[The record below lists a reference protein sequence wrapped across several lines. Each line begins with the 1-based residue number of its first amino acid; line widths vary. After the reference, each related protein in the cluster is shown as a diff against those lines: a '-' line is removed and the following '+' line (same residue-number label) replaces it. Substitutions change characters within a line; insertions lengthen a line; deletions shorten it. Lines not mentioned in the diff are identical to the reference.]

1 MMSANT
7 VIEKFSANIVDTRF
21 EDLDRETVEL
31 AKNRILDVLGC
42 AIGGVNAPG
51 NATLLK
57 LVKKWGG
64 KKEATILIHGGK
76 APAQNVAMLNTIM
89 ARSYDFEVMS
99 YAIDGQV
106 FASHHA
112 ATLVPTAL
120 ALGEANHVNGK
131 EMITAMLVGDD
142 MAARVQAASVGHPIG
157 LGWDGCGTLSHLGA
171 TATASRLLGLNRHQT
186 RNAFG
191 IVLNTI
197 ASAIQSLW
205 DGATTFKL
213 GQGTAARNGI
223 FSAELAKEG
232 WIGVEDALLS
242 KFGYFFLYAKG
253 CKDPNIMT
261 KDLGKKYY
269 GESYFKPYPCGMPN
283 HVAMDC
289 ALRLLRN
296 HGITTEDIA
305 EVIIHVPHGSIGR
318 SYYAKPFIIRD
329 FPHGDAIFS
338 YPYTVATALLHGSV
352 GLTNF
357 TEEAILDPKVNA
369 LTAKT
374 KLEELPESEG
384 AGLMDVKL
392 TVKMK
397 NGKEYSESGT
407 PHREWTTRPTP
418 KEEIVAKFWH
428 QVDFSQTVSR
438 GNAKKLI
445 GLIDH
450 LENVKDVNKLVEL
463 LAARK

>member
-7 VIEKFSANIVDTRF
+7 VIEKFSANIVDARF
-21 EDLDRETVEL
+21 EDLDKETVEL
-31 AKNRILDVLGC
+31 AKYRILDVLGC
-42 AIGGVNAPG
+42 LIGGANAPG
-51 NATLLK
+51 NAALLK
-57 LVKKWGG
+57 LVTTWGG

-106 FASHHA
+106 LASHHA

-120 ALGEANHVNGK
+120 ALGEANRVNGK

-142 MAARVQAASVGHPIG
+142 MAARVQAASAGHPIG

-171 TATASRLLGLNRHQT
+171 TATASRLLGLNKYQT

-223 FSAELAKEG
+223 FSGELAKEG
-232 WIGVEDALLS
+232 WTGVEDALLS
-242 KFGYFFLYAKG
+242 RFGYFFLYAKG
-253 CKDPNIMT
+253 CKDPSLMT

-269 GESYFKPYPCGMPN
+269 GESYFKPYPSGMPT
-283 HVAMDC
+283 HVAIDC
-289 ALRLLRN
+289 ALELVRKY
-296 HGITTEDIA
+296 GIKGDDVT
-305 EVIIHVPHGSIGR
+305 EVIIHVTHGTIGR
-318 SYYAKPFIIRD
+318 SYYAKPFILRD
-329 FPHGDAIFS
+329 YPHGDAIFS

-352 GLTNF
+352 GLANF
-357 TEEAILDPKVNA
+357 TEEAICDPRVNA
-369 LTAKT
+369 ITANT

-418 KEEIVAKFWH
+418 KEEIVTKFWH

-438 GNAKKLI
+438 KNAKKLI
-445 GLIDH
+445 DLIDH
-450 LENVKDVNKLVEL
+450 LEEVENVNQLIEL
-463 LAARK
+463 LITRK